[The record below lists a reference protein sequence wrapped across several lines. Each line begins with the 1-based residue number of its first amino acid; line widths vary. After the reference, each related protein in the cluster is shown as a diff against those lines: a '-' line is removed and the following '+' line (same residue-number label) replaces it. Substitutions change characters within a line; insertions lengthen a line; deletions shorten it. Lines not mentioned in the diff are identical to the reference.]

1 MIIPRFCLH
10 LQKQLGA
17 MMDHYKDRCEKE
29 TPVEDREELL
39 KRLQD
44 AMLNTDSINGKVFSE
59 IDDLHNKLLKMQE
72 GIASINGSL

>member
-1 MIIPRFCLH
+1 
-10 LQKQLGA
+10 
-17 MMDHYKDRCEKE
+17 MDHYKDRCEKE

-72 GIASINGSL
+72 ALASINGSVQTERN

>member
-1 MIIPRFCLH
+1 
-10 LQKQLGA
+10 

>member
-59 IDDLHNKLLKMQE
+59 IDDLHNKLLKM
-72 GIASINGSL
+72 